1 MAGYDDTYQMIIST
15 LMGRPVGTEIQPDSQ
30 QAYEINMLNYIRSLE
45 LIANGP
51 LIGIAE
57 ANTQPIQPNDARA
70 CYIAGVAQDR
80 TVTFQNFRNYLGQP
94 IQITNGQMEACL
106 VILIWDTQYWSATQ
120 VPTNII
126 SAAEQANFYYSY
138 NIRKTYPSVAAMNA
152 DKDNPIGTDG
162 KYINVGDIVS
172 VVNTTNPDENAF
184 YSRIPNGWQFIS
196 GYSFQLKSEL
206 GNSNS
211 DGVTQNRITQEF
223 LRQLTIMNNVYNN
236 FVALANSSLIYRDPI
251 SETVGSYLN
260 WNNGD
265 WLTNP
270 SYTASGYFPCEAS
283 KQYCFV
289 ANNVHSYLF
298 YDNDLNFIS
307 GGTVNA
313 GDSPN
318 PTPISPSGA
327 VYVRV
332 NFSGNPSGLGMYAG
346 TTPPAGAS
354 QMGFAY
360 KQHVSK
366 KTLKPVVYDNT
377 DEYTINQTYID
388 NGVSDVIL
396 AAVCDVEYEEGF
408 DYSFA
413 TANATNNVVTLYKHD
428 KSVIPVTTASIT
440 KVDEFTLIEKIGNL
454 TVLGS
459 KTTRSRMIVDW
470 SKLVGITTWKNIY
483 AYNGLGVNPAIF
495 RGNPLFSLFDILQ
508 ANIDM
513 VAAEVSRLDTSLHM
527 VVIDEER
534 ILNQKKVGEDNN
546 SWSATSSTFS
556 GWGEPVGILPSG
568 DNAFG
573 FKVRARATAIK
584 RIRFTIYDTNPNG
597 TILADVYKDVNIA
610 PNTEA
615 NVVMRLPSVFD
626 NSAGKQCFA
635 MYRCDQLCDLWAA
648 KLPWVYPVPTYPGSY
663 YSTNGSLTGATV
675 APVSGYNFSLTY
687 GTYEKVFELINQE
700 TVDHLSEVVDSVFQ
714 GVANI
719 KNPTI
724 YGSENGTWANA
735 SSTFSGWGEVFG
747 TMTGFNAVAVMIR
760 GRAANTSPITE
771 VRVRIRNGVDGRN
784 GAVLYSGV
792 VTGLNIGPNQI
803 QKVVVKLDDI
813 VNNPNGDLLWIEYL
827 ANNLLDRY
835 SFPTSS
841 YPYRP
846 ADDVTY
852 PKCAYSTSGNF
863 PTVLLAGTIT
873 GGYPFTVWY
882 GMYEGFFELTD
893 EQIENIAERLDMPDP
908 SEETV
913 DVNLPDVITAV
924 VGDTLQL
931 FFRGMV
937 YAVDP
942 YIYDLLV
949 ACTKGNKYPRY
960 FQFTPAADDVGDV
973 TFKLS
978 VKNNNGK
985 LLGTAQSTLKIRA
998 AVKSPDTNVNICCFG
1013 DSLTSAGTW
1022 CAEGDRRLTGSGGT
1036 PAGLGLSNITFCGSK
1051 KNGTTGYFGVG
1062 GWQWTDYTTR
1072 GRAAFRFQ
1080 VSGVTTAT
1088 VGAVYTNNGYQYTVA
1103 EVNVTSGSGN
1113 ILMNAASFAQTPQL
1127 AGTLTKVSGTGDATI
1142 TFSSW
1147 EENSQNPLWNKDTNQ
1162 MDFVPYANAYCN
1174 GQIDAVYT
1182 LLSWNGQSPW
1192 KTDFSGVIANVKIF
1206 ADTLHRDFPNAKL
1219 KIMGIQVP
1227 SVNGGMGA
1235 NYGATGTGYA
1245 DGYGNVITALN
1256 QNKAYQDFA
1265 NQAAYKD
1272 FVEFVNVSTQVDSEY
1287 NMPYSNVA
1295 VNTRNSA
1302 VTEMRGTNGVHP
1314 STEGYYQIGDVL
1326 FRNVIKEFC
1335 Q

>member
-15 LMGRPVGTEIQPDSQ
+15 LMGRPVGTEIQPDNQ

-138 NIRKTYPSVAAMNA
+138 NIRKTYASISAMNA
-152 DKDNPIGTDG
+152 DSTNPIGTDG
-162 KYINVGDIVS
+162 KYINVGDLVS
-172 VVNTTNPDENAF
+172 VVNTNNPDENGF
-184 YSRIPNGWQFIS
+184 YSRIPNGWQLQS
-196 GYSFQLKSEL
+196 GFNFQLSGDL
-206 GNSNS
+206 GQSNS
-211 DGVTQNRITQEF
+211 VGITQNRITNEF
-223 LRQLTIMNNVYNN
+223 LREISLMNGVYNR
-236 FVALANSSLIYRDPI
+236 FVTLANSTLVYRDRP
-251 SETVGSYLN
+251 SETKGYYLN
-260 WNNGD
+260 WNNGE
-265 WLTNP
+265 LTVNP
-270 SYTASGYFPCEAS
+270 SFAATRFFPIESSTQYIFNAS
-283 KQYCFV
+283 
-289 ANNVHSYLF
+289 VHSYLW
-298 YDNDLNFIS
+298 YDENLNFLS
-307 GGTVNA
+307 GDLRSNDG
-313 GDSPN
+313 N
-318 PTPISPSGA
+318 PTSPANA

-332 NFSGNPSGLGMYAG
+332 NFAGDQNIGMYKG
-346 TTPPAGAS
+346 TTIPTGVATRGYTQDLRLS
-354 QMGFAY
+354 QT
-360 KQHVSK
+360 V
-366 KTLKPVVYDNT
+366 LKPVIYDNT
-377 DEYTINQTYID
+377 DDFPITQYWID

-396 AAVCDVEYEEGF
+396 AAVCDVEYEEGY

-413 TANATNNVVTLYKHD
+413 TGNSQTKDGVRLYKHQ
-428 KSVIPVTTASIT
+428 KGVIPATSESISS
-440 KVDEFTLIEKIGNL
+440 VDRFIPIETIGKL

-459 KTTRSRMIVDW
+459 TSTRSRMIVDW
-470 SKLVGITTWKNIY
+470 SKLKGITSWNNLY
-483 AYNGLGVNPAIF
+483 AYHGLGVNPAIF
-495 RGNPLFSLFDILQ
+495 RGAPLFKLYDKLQ
-508 ANIDM
+508 TNIDV
-513 VAAEVSRLDTSLHM
+513 VAADVSRLDTSLHT

-534 ILNQKKVGEDNN
+534 VLEPTYIGEAAN
-546 SWSATSSTFS
+546 SYSATTSTFS
-556 GWGEPVGILPSG
+556 GWGQPVGILASG
-568 DNAFG
+568 GNAFG
-573 FKVRARATAIK
+573 FKVKARATPITQ
-584 RIRFTIYDTNPNG
+584 IRFTIYDTDPNG
-597 TILADVYKDVNIA
+597 AILLDVTKDVNIPA
-610 PNTEA
+610 TQEA
-615 NVVMRLPSVFD
+615 NIVIKMPLGTFD

-635 MYRCDQLCDLWAA
+635 MWRCNALCDLWSA
-648 KLPWVYPVPTYPGSY
+648 KLPWIYPVPTYPGSY
-663 YSTNGSLTGATV
+663 YSTQGSLTQATLV
-675 APVSGYNFSLTY
+675 SGSGSGYNYPLTY
-687 GTYEKVFELINQE
+687 GTYEKVFELINQAD
-700 TVDHLSEVVDSVFQ
+700 VDHLVKVNAQMVQVST
-714 GVANI
+714 NI
-719 KNPTI
+719 KNPSI
-724 YGSENGTWANA
+724 FGSENGSWTLA
-735 SSTFSGWGEVFG
+735 SSTFSGWGELFG
-747 TMTGFNAVAVMIR
+747 TPTGFNAVAVNIR
-760 GRAANTSPITE
+760 ARAANTEPITE
-771 VRVRIRNGVDGRN
+771 VRVRIREGLAGRN
-784 GAVLYSGV
+784 GAILYTGS
-792 VTGLNIGPNQI
+792 VTGLNINAGEFQR
-803 QKVVVKLDDI
+803 VVVKLNDI
-813 VNNPNGDLLWIEYL
+813 VDNPNGDLLWIEYM
-827 ANNLLDRY
+827 ADKLLDQY
-835 SFPTSS
+835 AFSG
-841 YPYRP
+841 YPYTP

-863 PTVLLAGTIT
+863 PSVLDAGTST
-873 GGYPFTVWY
+873 SGYPFTVWY
-882 GMYEGFFELTD
+882 GMYEEFFELTD
-893 EQIENIAERLDMPDP
+893 EQIANIAERLDMPDP

-960 FQFTPAADDVGDV
+960 FQFTPAAGDVGDV

-1072 GRAAFRFQ
+1072 GRAAFRLQ
-1080 VSGVTTAT
+1080 VSGVTTVS
-1088 VGAVYTNNGYQYTVA
+1088 VGAVYSNNGYQYTVA

-1287 NMPYSNVA
+1287 NMPFSMYP
-1295 VNTRNSA
+1295 VNTRNSTN
-1302 VTEMRGTNGVHP
+1302 TEMRGTNGVHP
-1314 STEGYYQIGDVL
+1314 STDGYYQIGDVL